1 MLVVGNSC
9 IYILTLVRD
18 KATIILLSM
27 NFVCIIVIVMCIYLV
42 GDILVMHNDSDVML
56 RRLLLFWIQAS
67 IKESV
72 V

>member
-18 KATIILLSM
+18 KATIMLLSM
-27 NFVCIIVIVMCIYLV
+27 NFVCIIIIVMCIFLV

-56 RRLLLFWIQAS
+56 VRRLLL
-67 IKESV
+67 
-72 V
+72 

>member
-18 KATIILLSM
+18 KATIMLLSM
-27 NFVCIIVIVMCIYLV
+27 NFVCIIIIVMCIFLV

-56 RRLLLFWIQAS
+56 LRRLLLFWIQAS
-67 IKESV
+67 IKEMV
-72 V
+72 